1 MRELSLNIL
10 DIAQNSVSAGAT
22 RIGID
27 VLESSGAHTLTIRIS
42 DNGCGMSEETVKRV
56 QDPFY
61 TTRTTRKVGMGI
73 PLFKM
78 AAEMT
83 GGSFSIESEVGKG
96 TVVTAVFC
104 TDSIDFT
111 PLGNVEDSICAL
123 ASMNENIDF
132 VYTRRL
138 DEREFVFSSGE
149 IRTMLDGVPMNEPSV
164 MQWLGEYL
172 AEQAAALRRD
182 KPSENQGGQQQA

>member
-10 DIAQNSVSAGAT
+10 DIAQNSVAAGASRVEIEVREDT
-22 RIGID
+22 AER
-27 VLESSGAHTLTIRIS
+27 TLLIRIS
-42 DNGCGMSEETVKRV
+42 DNGCGMSEETLRRV

-83 GGSFSIESEVGKG
+83 GGSFSIASEVGKG
-96 TVVTAVFC
+96 TVVTALFR

-111 PLGNVEDSICAL
+111 PLGDAESSVCAL
-123 ASMNENIDF
+123 VTMNENINF
-132 VYTRRL
+132 VYRRRL
-138 DEREFVFSSGE
+138 DENEFVFSSDE
-149 IRTMLDGVPMNEPSV
+149 IKEVLDGVPLNEPSV
-164 MQWLGEYL
+164 AKWIGEYL
-172 AEQAAALRRD
+172 TEHAESLRLTAS
-182 KPSENQGGQQQA
+182 PENQGGQSEA

>member
-10 DIAQNSVSAGAT
+10 DIAQNSVSAGAS
-22 RIGID
+22 RIEIEVQED
-27 VLESSGAHTLTIRIS
+27 TAAKTLRIRIA
-42 DNGCGMSEETVKRV
+42 DNGCGMSEETVRRV

-83 GGSFSIESEVGKG
+83 GGSFSIDSEVGKG
-96 TVVTAVFC
+96 TTVTALFR

-111 PLGNVEDSICAL
+111 PLGDAESSVCAL
-123 ASMNENIDF
+123 VTMNENINI
-132 VYTRRL
+132 VYIRRL
-138 DEREFVFSSGE
+138 DENIFIFSSDE
-149 IRTMLDGVPMNEPSV
+149 IKQVLEGVPLNEPSV
-164 MQWLGEYL
+164 VQWLGEYL
-172 AEQAAALRRD
+172 AEHAKALFVGNA
-182 KPSENQGGQQQA
+182 PENQGGQSEA